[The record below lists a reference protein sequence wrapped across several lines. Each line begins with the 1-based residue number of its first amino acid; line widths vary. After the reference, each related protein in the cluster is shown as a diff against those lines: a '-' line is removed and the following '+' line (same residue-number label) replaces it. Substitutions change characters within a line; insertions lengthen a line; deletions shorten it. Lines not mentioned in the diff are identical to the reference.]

1 MDKKKR
7 KEILE
12 KLNKEKLIEFKP
24 SLPINEN
31 TFSKLFDFLDDELK
45 KHGCDHSSLLTK
57 TFLQK
62 NGVSNIIEVTEWLAQ
77 NGGYC
82 DCEILANV
90 EDSFN
95 YFNQPKINPI
105 PKKDIHEQKI
115 NSLKTDF
122 DFCIEKVPSPWSLI
136 EITAKNSKE
145 YQFQIGKNNTCTVSL
160 QSNFSLLQDDNDEQW
175 INLWINETELNYNLE
190 NLIIDRVQIGNY
202 SAIVAKT
209 KDWTPVKIWCS
220 KKENPQWFLK
230 MNTELSRHKGDIKEL
245 EKLLYS
251 IV

>member
-12 KLNKEKLIEFKP
+12 QLAKEKLIEFRQ
-24 SLPINEN
+24 SLPVNEN
-31 TFSKLFDFLDDELK
+31 TFSKLFDFLDDELE
-45 KHGCDHSSLLTK
+45 KHGCDHSSSITK

-62 NGVSNIIEVTEWLAQ
+62 NGISNIIEVTEWLAQ

-90 EDSFN
+90 EDLFN
-95 YFNQPKINPI
+95 YLDQPKSNPVV
-105 PKKDIHEQKI
+105 KKDIQKQKI

-122 DFCIEKVPSPWSLI
+122 NFCIEKIPSPWNLT
-136 EITAKNSKE
+136 EITSTNGKE
-145 YQFQIGKNNTCTVSL
+145 YQFQIGKNNSCTVIL
-160 QSNFSLLQDDNDEQW
+160 QSHFFSFEYDNDEQW
-175 INLWINETELNYNLE
+175 INQWINETELNYNLE
-190 NLIIDRVQIGNY
+190 SLTTERLQLGNY
-202 SAIVAKT
+202 SVIIVKT